1 QLPLYL
7 LTAAKGQ
14 PTLVELK
21 SGETING
28 VLTEIDNLM
37 NLTLTEVIETSANGE
52 SFLKIPEIFVRG
64 KDIKYLRL
72 PEELIGEIK
81 QRNVQNQE

>member
-1 QLPLYL
+1 MPLYL

-37 NLTLTEVIETSANGE
+37 NLTLTEVIETSAVCMDAHSIEVSYTN
-52 SFLKIPEIFVRG
+52 IPPLEW
-64 KDIKYLRL
+64 
-72 PEELIGEIK
+72 
-81 QRNVQNQE
+81 